1 MHVANSFRELFE
13 KAKQNEDYWVEGA
26 ILGFTANVVRAM
38 EECDISRT
46 ELASRLGATQGF
58 VTKLLSGNANMT
70 LRTMVRIARALDAEL
85 HVHVAPVDRKVR
97 WIEVA
102 TSMKRS
108 TPNIGF
114 NDVCVRTAR
123 NAEGVAENDKPPIA
137 A

>member
-1 MHVANSFRELFE
+1 MANSFQGLFE
-13 KAKQNEDYWVEGA
+13 RAKQSEDYWAEGA

-38 EECDISRT
+38 EEGDVSRT
-46 ELASRLGATQGF
+46 DLASRLGTTQGF

-108 TPNIGF
+108 ATSIGF
-114 NDVCVRTAR
+114 NDVCVRTAIS
-123 NAEGVAENDKPPIA
+123 ADGVAENDNPPIA